1 MRSASLMN
9 ISRWISHEEAHKAQ
23 KIRRTILC
31 FLCIFVAAISVR
43 VLTLQFMRAHLN
55 DPAWFQVGS
64 YAKFDRQARD
74 ILDGRQR
81 LLWIDDPTRT
91 ELAQYPPAF
100 PALVALIYKVT
111 GDRSAYSVQ
120 LVLWFADLSLS
131 LLLIAGIAATVWGQ
145 RAAIASGFVVALS
158 PLFAMY
164 AAYPSADLPATWFVL
179 GGSWLLILAA
189 QRKSVWL
196 ALAAGVALGIACW
209 LRVNPLYLCVGWAI
223 ALMIC
228 VKDVWPLRLKMGV
241 AALALLLFVKD
252 TWSLRLKMGAAVL
265 AGTVVVIAPIVI
277 RNYLVFPDFT
287 PTGGTIGANLWEG
300 LGETELGRQH
310 GFILGDTKMVE
321 VERARMGWPADMQID
336 VQWPDGIRRDR
347 ERTRE
352 ALAFI
357 RQRPVW
363 YLGVM
368 LGRMWGMLK
377 VAGDPVPHTGISG
390 INVTSKKCLPPNWQ
404 GGVVAFAVNMLGM
417 IQSVARYLFLPL
429 AAFGI
434 YVGFRNDWR
443 LSCLM
448 LVTVLY
454 YLVPGTVGHTEIRY
468 VLPMHGIL
476 IVFASVGVD
485 KLSRLIRG

>member
-1 MRSASLMN
+1 LRINRKQLL
-9 ISRWISHEEAHKAQ
+9 
-23 KIRRTILC
+23 IL
-31 FLCIFVAAISVR
+31 FTLLLIAISVR

-81 LLWIDDPTRT
+81 LFWIDDATRT
-91 ELAQYPPAF
+91 DLAQYPPAF

-120 LVLWFADLSLS
+120 LVLWFADLILS
-131 LLLIAGIAATVWGQ
+131 LLLSAGIAATAWGP
-145 RAAIASGFVVALS
+145 RVAIATAFVVALS

-164 AAYPSADLPATWFVL
+164 AAYPSADVPTTWFVL
-179 GGSWLLILAA
+179 GGNWLLILAS

-196 ALAAGVALGIACW
+196 AFAAGVALGIACW

-223 ALMIC
+223 AM
-228 VKDVWPLRLKMGV
+228 
-241 AALALLLFVKD
+241 LLFVKD
-252 TWSLRLKMGAAVL
+252 ARRLRLKMAAAVL
-265 AGTVVVIAPIVI
+265 AGTLILISPIMI

-287 PTGGTIGANLWEG
+287 PTGGTIGVNLWEG

-310 GFILGDTKMVE
+310 GFLFGDDKML
-321 VERARMGWPADMQID
+321 ERERERMGWRADMQLDI
-336 VQWPDGIRRDR
+336 QWPDGIRRDR

-352 ALAFI
+352 SLAFI
-357 RQRPVW
+357 RQHPVW

-368 LGRMWGMLK
+368 AGRMWGMLK
-377 VAGDPVPHTGISG
+377 VAGDPVPYTGISG
-390 INVTSKKCLPPNWQ
+390 INVTSRKCLPPNWQ
-404 GGVVAFAVNMLGM
+404 GGVLAFGVNVLGM

-434 YVGFRNDWR
+434 YLGMRTDWR
-443 LSCLM
+443 VSCLM

-454 YLVPGTVGHTEIRY
+454 YLVPGTAAHTEIRY

-476 IVFASVGVD
+476 IAFAGLAVTRV
-485 KLSRLIRG
+485 SRT